1 MGILRVAHALGRGGA
16 QDVTV
21 IDIARR
27 GDALE
32 ITVEGENP
40 GGAIDDAA
48 EQAPLLERALG
59 CSISFAVRRLG

>member
-16 QDVTV
+16 DDVTA

-27 GDALE
+27 GDELE

-48 EQAPLLERALG
+48 EQAPLLERSLG
-59 CSISFAVRRLG
+59 CSISFAVRHLG